1 MLCTVDKEFQEDKY
15 IGIKR
20 FSKERK
26 TEEEKHKKSFYE
38 ERDRIQ
44 KVILRKRQRGK
55 DKKSF

>member
-20 FSKERK
+20 CSKERK
-26 TEEEKHKKSFYE
+26 TEEEKHIKSFHE

-44 KVILRKRQRGK
+44 KVI
-55 DKKSF
+55 